1 MRAAFIITLAMLAGC
16 GPKML
21 TLPDDAID
29 RAATCGIVAAA
40 EARIGTDVTADLSFP
55 AQTRIIH
62 HALLAGAGGEE
73 FAADR
78 ATAVSRRMAELQEE
92 VVAGKWQALAPACQD
107 AFPPVSS
114 TTLSLPGDRLEAQL
128 GCDELA
134 DFTAKALASQ
144 GSAYDRELGELAS
157 LNRTLDRTIG
167 PALRARVG
175 AGIEAQQ
182 ALRARALSSIARTG
196 PLAAVLNECRRRF
209 DS

>member
-1 MRAAFIITLAMLAGC
+1 MRVASIITLAMLAGC
-16 GPKML
+16 GPETL
-21 TLPDDAID
+21 TLPADPID
-29 RAATCGIVAAA
+29 RAATCGVVAAA
-40 EARIGTDVTADLSFP
+40 EARIGTDVTAELSFR

-62 HALLAGAGGEE
+62 HALLAGAEGDE

-78 ATAVSRRMAELQEE
+78 ATAVSRRMAELQEDI
-92 VVAGKWQALAPACQD
+92 VAGKWQALAPACKE

-134 DFTAKALASQ
+134 DFTTEALAGQ

-157 LNRTLDRTIG
+157 LNRTLDRTVG

-182 ALRARALSSIARTG
+182 ALRGRALAGIAKAG
-196 PLAAVLNECRRRF
+196 ALANILRECRRRY